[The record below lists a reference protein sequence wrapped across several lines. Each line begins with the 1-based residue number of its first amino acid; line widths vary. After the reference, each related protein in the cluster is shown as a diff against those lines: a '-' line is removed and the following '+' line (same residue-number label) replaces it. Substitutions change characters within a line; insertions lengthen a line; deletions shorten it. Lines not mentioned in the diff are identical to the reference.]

1 VPTYHPGGD
10 VAATRPATFLQD
22 LDLSEESFA
31 VVGFSFGGLLAA
43 TLQEMRP
50 DKITKCVLIAPAIDN
65 FERNFAAKRKE
76 DWHLAEEYVAELQ
89 KLPARPSIKV
99 PTMLIHGLSE
109 TDADGSAVWR
119 VREWVDKEPF
129 GPTYFPEGGHS
140 LDIVGRGCPGW
151 QELAHWLCGREADT
165 RA

>member
-109 TDADGSAVWR
+109 TDAEGTAWTSWVGAALAGRSWPTGCADARQTHVPSGGKSLCFEKKTNTFR
-119 VREWVDKEPF
+119 VEP
-129 GPTYFPEGGHS
+129 PRLY
-140 LDIVGRGCPGW
+140 L
-151 QELAHWLCGREADT
+151 
-165 RA
+165 